1 MTPDQTQRF
10 NEMENNIEII
20 NGKLDEVLAAIKGDG
35 LGNKGLVR
43 RIEVLE
49 EFVINTT
56 ADRGKTSVYIK
67 IISWLAGVIAAL
79 VITYMFSTAYRSQ
92 PTQFNNTTQQ
102 PIK

>member
-1 MTPDQTQRF
+1 MTPEQTKRF
-10 NEMENNIEII
+10 DDMENNIEII

-35 LGNKGLVR
+35 LGNKGLIH

-56 ADRGKTSVYIK
+56 AERGKTSVYIK

-79 VITYMFSTAYRSQ
+79 VITYMFSNVYRQ
-92 PTQFNNTTQQ
+92 PTQVNNTTQQ
-102 PIK
+102 QPH